1 MGLLQD
7 KHDGQTGRIELAI
20 KLLHSIYT
28 YKWAEINKQMKT
40 HKHNYAK
47 ISPPPSQPPPSPQ
60 PSAESANPTL
70 LRLSRWSMV
79 IYVHEVIIISMI
91 VLILPTYHIAHL

>member
-28 YKWAEINKQMKT
+28 YKWAEIKDKY
-40 HKHNYAK
+40 NYAK
-47 ISPPPSQPPPSPQ
+47 ISPPPSQPPPCPQ
-60 PSAESANPTL
+60 PSAESANL
-70 LRLSRWSMV
+70 LRLSRWSMI